1 MIILAAS
8 VYYFN
13 YKCSMANIYINPIL
27 ICYNLRDINLFL
39 INNIN
44 NTNNIPASK
53 NIINNS
59 IILFLSFYTS
69 DLNC

>member
-1 MIILAAS
+1 M
-8 VYYFN
+8 
-13 YKCSMANIYINPIL
+13 YIKPIL